1 MVTPTAPM
9 PVQTAYA
16 VATAATTQTTLHHNR
31 VNPSDCLM
39 ARAPTISSRPAT
51 VPHRLS
57 IQARDGAPRADMDT
71 TVDLAMLAWDGAVGQ
86 ADAKPLGTP

>member
-1 MVTPTAPM
+1 MVTPTAPR

-39 ARAPTISSRPAT
+39 ASRPAT
-51 VPHRLS
+51 VLHGLS
-57 IQARDGAPRADMDT
+57 I
-71 TVDLAMLAWDGAVGQ
+71 
-86 ADAKPLGTP
+86 